1 MTIQTNAHAP
11 SGSLLTLMV
20 GAIGV
25 VYGDVGTSPLYTMKE
40 IFNGPHAIAATP
52 HNVLGIL
59 SLIFWSLILVIS
71 VKYVLFVMRA
81 NNHGEGG
88 IMALM
93 ALALRHRNQQRQRN
107 IIIALGLFGTALFYG
122 DGIITPAISVLS
134 AVEGL
139 EVAAPALQP
148 YVLPITIVVLIVL
161 FLFQSYGTNN
171 VGLLFGPIMLT
182 WFGVLAWLGWQS
194 VSLTPEVLE
203 ALNPVYGFEFFM
215 AHGWHGF
222 LALGAVVLALTG
234 AEALY
239 ADMGHFGKRPI
250 EYAWFALILPALA
263 LNYFGQGALILRD
276 STAILN
282 PFYLLAPSWLMYP
295 LIGLATCATV
305 IASQAVISGAF
316 SITSQAMQMDYIPR
330 MHRVHTST
338 EAMGQIYVP
347 AMNRMLL
354 ILVICTVLGF
364 GSSGNLAAAYGLA
377 VTGTMMITTLLT
389 LVVALDSWQWQPY
402 RAFIMV
408 TLFLV
413 IDGAFLS
420 ANLLKIP
427 QGGWF
432 PLMLGGLLFLMMFTW
447 RRGREVLTNHLQEE
461 AISLTGFIAR
471 LDEQPPL
478 VRVPGTAV
486 YMSGRNLSMP
496 HALQVNYAHNQ
507 VLHERVVLLTIAT
520 GDVPTILDSE
530 RIFLDKLEHGFYR
543 VTARHGFMETPN
555 VPHILDLCQ
564 VQGLG
569 IDANSASFFI
579 GRETPIPSDKPDLNP
594 LQEKVFL
601 VMFRNASSPI
611 QFFKIPPARVVE
623 LGVQFEI

>member
-203 ALNPVYGFEFFM
+203 ALNPVYGFE
-215 AHGWHGF
+215 
-222 LALGAVVLALTG
+222 
-234 AEALY
+234 
-239 ADMGHFGKRPI
+239 
-250 EYAWFALILPALA
+250 
-263 LNYFGQGALILRD
+263 
-276 STAILN
+276 
-282 PFYLLAPSWLMYP
+282 
-295 LIGLATCATV
+295 
-305 IASQAVISGAF
+305 
-316 SITSQAMQMDYIPR
+316 
-330 MHRVHTST
+330 
-338 EAMGQIYVP
+338 
-347 AMNRMLL
+347 
-354 ILVICTVLGF
+354 
-364 GSSGNLAAAYGLA
+364 
-377 VTGTMMITTLLT
+377 
-389 LVVALDSWQWQPY
+389 
-402 RAFIMV
+402 
-408 TLFLV
+408 
-413 IDGAFLS
+413 
-420 ANLLKIP
+420 
-427 QGGWF
+427 
-432 PLMLGGLLFLMMFTW
+432 
-447 RRGREVLTNHLQEE
+447 
-461 AISLTGFIAR
+461 
-471 LDEQPPL
+471 
-478 VRVPGTAV
+478 
-486 YMSGRNLSMP
+486 
-496 HALQVNYAHNQ
+496 
-507 VLHERVVLLTIAT
+507 
-520 GDVPTILDSE
+520 
-530 RIFLDKLEHGFYR
+530 
-543 VTARHGFMETPN
+543 
-555 VPHILDLCQ
+555 
-564 VQGLG
+564 
-569 IDANSASFFI
+569 
-579 GRETPIPSDKPDLNP
+579 
-594 LQEKVFL
+594 
-601 VMFRNASSPI
+601 
-611 QFFKIPPARVVE
+611 
-623 LGVQFEI
+623 